1 MSLHVPPTETT
12 EPVIVVP
19 VALHALSASPEKLSP
34 IFPSLSPVT
43 VPDVAALDGR
53 VTVGRKAIIV
63 SATRSSD
70 TNLLVIL
77 PFIFASSSFLFY
89 TSCPLYSIRHKYLCR
104 LLRIRLPTYAT
115 NGKECPF
122 ALGGKIQ

>member
-1 MSLHVPPTETT
+1 MSLQVPPAETT

-19 VALHALSASPEKLSP
+19 VALHASSALPVKLKP
-34 IFPSLSPVT
+34 IFSSLSPAT
-43 VPDVAALDGR
+43 VPDVAAADGS
-53 VTVGRKAIIV
+53 VTDGRKAIIV
-63 SATRSSD
+63 RATRSSA
-70 TNLLVIL
+70 TNLSVIL
-77 PFIFASSSFLFY
+77 PFISLSSSFRFY

-122 ALGGKIQ
+122 ALGGKTR